1 MQDRKTRIYLEKLD
15 ADTGES
21 VTGGYYCVRDIE
33 SGETV
38 FCYTASGKPVLAEGI
53 LAAGRTYE
61 LAEEKPPAGY
71 GYCESIVFTVP
82 LEPETIT
89 VRMKD
94 KKNRN
99 YCEEAHSA
107 VSGKCKPVGC
117 GTPKARIYTT
127 DPE

>member
-1 MQDRKTRIYLEKLD
+1 MMRITCLLY
-15 ADTGES
+15 TS
-21 VTGGYYCVRDIE
+21 E

-38 FCYTASGKPVLAEGI
+38 FCYTASGKPVLVEGI

-94 KKNRN
+94 KKT
-99 YCEEAHSA
+99 EII
-107 VSGKCKPVGC
+107 VKKL
-117 GTPKARIYTT
+117 TL
-127 DPE
+127 